1 MNALL
6 TNAPL
11 AGLLSF
17 LLTTALVF
25 TLTETWTR
33 RGSALRRRLGQISGG
48 SQTPLPLADA
58 GELPPGPRPDTLP
71 TVTRWLSGSESER
84 RLRRAMIRA
93 DFRIRPAEWVILC
106 AVSVISFS
114 LLGLLFTHSVLTGL
128 VFALIGLGVPLTIQS
143 RRQEAR
149 QRKFEEQTPDMLQL
163 LTASLRAGHSFAS
176 AMEMVAAEM
185 PPPMASEFAWAAGEA
200 KLGVPLETA
209 LGRMLER
216 VPSPDLDLIVTAIL
230 IQLPLGGNLAEILAA
245 IADTIRER
253 VRVQG
258 EVRTLTAEGRLSA
271 LVLIILAPILVFFLH
286 LRNPD
291 YFQPLLETP
300 LGRSLIIEAV
310 VGQIIGA
317 FLIRKMVDLDA

>member
-6 TNAPL
+6 TNAPF

-17 LLTTALVF
+17 FLTTALVY
-25 TLTETWTR
+25 TLAETWTR
-33 RGSALRRRLGQISGG
+33 RGRVFQKRLGQISGDL
-48 SQTPLPLADA
+48 QTPLPLPDA
-58 GELPPGPRPDTLP
+58 GKMPPGPRPDTLP
-71 TVTRWLSGSESER
+71 TVTRWLSGSGCEK

-93 DFRIRPAEWVILC
+93 DFRMRPAEWIILC
-106 AVSVISFS
+106 AVSVASFS
-114 LLGLLFTHSVLTGL
+114 LLGLLLTRSVLSGL
-128 VFALIGLGVPLTIQS
+128 VFGLIGLAAPLIVQS

-149 QRKFEEQTPDMLQL
+149 QQKFEAQTSDMLQL
-163 LTASLRAGHSFAS
+163 MTASLRAGHSFAQ
-176 AMEMVAAEM
+176 AMETVSAEM

-216 VPSPDLDLIVTAIL
+216 VPSSDLDLIVTAIL

-271 LVLIILAPILVFFLH
+271 LVLIVLVPVLAFFLH

-291 YFQPLLETP
+291 YFQPLLETT
-300 LGRSLIIEAV
+300 LGRSLIGEAI

-317 FLIRKMVDLDA
+317 LLIKKMVDLDT

>member
-6 TNAPL
+6 TNAPFV
-11 AGLLSF
+11 GLLSF
-17 LLTTALVF
+17 LLTTVLVF
-25 TLTETWTR
+25 TLAEIWTR
-33 RGSALRRRLGQISGG
+33 RRRALRNRLDQISGG
-48 SQTPLPLADA
+48 SQKPLPLPDA
-58 GELPPGPRPDTLP
+58 GKVPPGPRPDTLP

-93 DFRIRPAEWVILC
+93 NFRMRPAEWVILC
-106 AVSVISFS
+106 AVSVAVFS
-114 LLGLLFTHSVLTGL
+114 LLGLLLTHSVLSSL
-128 VFALIGLGVPLTIQS
+128 VFGLLGLAVPLAIQS

-149 QRKFEEQTPDMLQL
+149 QRKFEEQTPDMLLL
-163 LTASLRAGHSFAS
+163 LTASLRAGHSFGQ
-176 AMEMVAAEM
+176 AMEMVASEM
-185 PPPMASEFAWAAGEA
+185 PPPMAAEFAWAAGEA

-271 LVLIILAPILVFFLH
+271 LILIVLAPILVFSLH

-291 YFQPLLETP
+291 YFQPLLETA
-300 LGRSLIIEAV
+300 LGRSLIGEAIA
-310 VGQIIGA
+310 GQIIGA
-317 FLIRKMVDLDA
+317 FLIQKMVDLDA